1 MITAVDTNVLL
12 DLFIANAV
20 NQAESREHIA
30 TALEAGELIISE
42 IVHAELVPNFEDHAR
57 LESALRDTD
66 VRLSPID
73 SDIAWEAGRRWAQY
87 RRAGGPRT
95 RILPD
100 FLIGAHALLRADAFL
115 TRDRG
120 FYESYFPELVG
131 PHRRP

>member
-12 DLFIANAV
+12 DLFIAIAV

-42 IVHAELVPNFEDHAR
+42 IVYAELVPNFEDRAR

-66 VRLSPID
+66 VQLSPID
-73 SDIAWEAGRRWAQY
+73 SDVAWEAGRRWMQY

-95 RILPD
+95 RMLAY
-100 FLIGAHALLRADAFL
+100 FLIGAHALLKADQFL

-120 FYESYFPELVG
+120 FSESYFPELVG